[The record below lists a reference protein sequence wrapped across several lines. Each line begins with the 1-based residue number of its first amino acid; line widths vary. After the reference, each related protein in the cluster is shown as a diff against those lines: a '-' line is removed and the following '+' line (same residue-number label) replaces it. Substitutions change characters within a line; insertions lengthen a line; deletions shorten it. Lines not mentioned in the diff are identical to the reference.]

1 MFLGFCN
8 IDGIEKYYCIHA
20 PDSGKFLKTGYYK
33 IENGIPLTYVPFKKN
48 FIYGDLF
55 KSLISYFNFKK
66 YINDKINPYLLDS
79 FPLFKRYFIL
89 ILEKCN
95 NY

>member
-33 IENGIPLTYVPFKKN
+33 IENGIPLTYVPFKKIL
-48 FIYGDLF
+48 FMEIYLNLLF
-55 KSLISYFNFKK
+55 H
-66 YINDKINPYLLDS
+66 
-79 FPLFKRYFIL
+79 IL
-89 ILEKCN
+89 ILKN
-95 NY
+95 ILMIKLIHIY